1 MPQVEIDVSCPGCN
15 AVFSVP
21 VELCGEMAEC
31 TECSAVFEIPRID
44 EVPPTLNTD
53 TGAIKGIA
61 APTPAP
67 GAESNTAATNTVKLS
82 RASIGMIPSIKD
94 SFVLGQNASAGSAFE
109 KSFMA
114 ASSAP
119 AFKQPAAMPQQ
130 QAGGP
135 APFATPQPPPPVFQ
149 TQSQPKMTFTTPPAP
164 PPPPPARP
172 VPQPQ
177 AKPVTMTTKPA
188 PPQAVPAPAKTDDS
202 QQSAQKKTSST
213 QTSIAIQ
220 QIALDSLL
228 PSWTKIQLKE
238 GEELQDF
245 QKINK
250 NPAITAVLVSL
261 PVLLTIVATLFAHSI
276 ALIIVIVIW
285 IITFAIALMMA
296 NQSSKRGVILT
307 NQRIICIIGK
317 DKVELKK

>member
-61 APTPAP
+61 APAPAF
-67 GAESNTAATNTVKLS
+67 GTETTTAATNTVKLS

-94 SFVLGQNASAGSAFE
+94 SFVLGQNASADSAFE

-114 ASSAP
+114 ASSAQ
-119 AFKQPAAMPQQ
+119 AFKQPAAIPQQ
-130 QAGGP
+130 QARVP
-135 APFATPQPPPPVFQ
+135 SPFAKPQPQQQPVFQ
-149 TQSQPKMTFTTPPAP
+149 TQAQPKMTFTSPSAP
-164 PPPPPARP
+164 QPPPPAR
-172 VPQPQ
+172 
-177 AKPVTMTTKPA
+177 PVTMTTKPA
-188 PPQAVPAPAKTDDS
+188 PAPDVPAPGKTDDS
-202 QQSAQKKTSST
+202 QQPAQKKTSST

-250 NPAITAVLVSL
+250 NPALTAVLVSL
-261 PVLLTIVATLFAHSI
+261 PVLLTIFATLFAQSI
-276 ALIIVIVIW
+276 AIIIVIW
-285 IITFAIALMMA
+285 IMTFATALMMA
-296 NQSSKRGVILT
+296 SQSSKRGVILT